1 MDVPIMW
8 HSWMV
13 NIDEIPCLPEQ
24 FRSLDDQSGRLATAW
39 LLAHEVG
46 DFLLSKR
53 PTDLPIST
61 KSTASDLVSEMDQGA
76 EDMIVKMLRD
86 KFPDDGILGE
96 EGTSV
101 PSLNGVR
108 WIIDPLDGTVN
119 YLFGVP
125 LWGVS
130 IAIEVDG
137 RVAFGVISLPP
148 QNQIF
153 VGIRG
158 HGSWSSVFGVA
169 APDLQKLSVRG
180 SSSLSGALVMTGFGY
195 DPVRRSKQAELIRNV
210 IPHIA
215 DIRRSGSAVVDFCW
229 LASGFSDAYFEYGLN
244 AWDYAAGAL
253 IAQEAGATVAG
264 LDEADFTRFLIAATP
279 STFSDL
285 RFLLQEC
292 KAGDLLE
299 T

>member
-1 MDVPIMW
+1 MW
-8 HSWMV
+8 HSWMM
-13 NIDEIPCLPEQ
+13 NIDEIPALPEQ
-24 FRSLDDQSGRLATAW
+24 FRSLDDETGRLATAW
-39 LLAHEVG
+39 LLAHQAG

-53 PTDLPIST
+53 PADLTIST

-76 EDMIVKMLRD
+76 EHIIVKMLRD

-96 EGTSV
+96 EGTNV
-101 PSLNGVR
+101 PSVNGVR
-108 WIIDPLDGTVN
+108 WILDPLDGTVN

-130 IAIEVDG
+130 IAIEIDG
-137 RVAFGVISLPP
+137 RVAFGIISLPP
-148 QNQIF
+148 QSQIF
-153 VGIRG
+153 VGIQG
-158 HGSWSSVFGVA
+158 HGCWSSDLGVVT
-169 APDLQKLSVRG
+169 PRQRKLSVRG
-180 SSSLSGALVMTGFGY
+180 TAPLSSALVATGFGY
-195 DPVRRSKQAELIRNV
+195 DPVRRSRQAELIKNV

-253 IAQEAGATVAG
+253 IAQEAGAIVAG
-264 LDEADFTRFLIAATP
+264 LDEADFSRFMIAATP
-279 STFSDL
+279 STFHEL
-285 RFLLQEC
+285 RVLLLESQ
-292 KAGDLLE
+292 ASRLLE